1 MKAGKFANDGGTTC
15 DTFFTVNGYRTAKRF
30 IAECDAKRKEVLE
43 AGIDTADETELPTTQ
58 DILDDVNE
66 GVGLDEDNEYY
77 NCWGITDHYNSHPL
91 SLVVGEDIILTD
103 E

>member
-1 MKAGKFANDGGTTC
+1 MRYV
-15 DTFFTVNGYRTAKRF
+15 FTVNGYRTVKRF
-30 IAECDAKRKEVLE
+30 IAECAAKRKEVLD

-66 GVGLDEDNEYY
+66 GVGLAEDNEYY
-77 NCWGITDHYNSHPL
+77 NCWGITDHYSSHPL
-91 SLVVGEDIILTD
+91 SLFVGEDIILTD

>member
-1 MKAGKFANDGGTTC
+1 MRYV
-15 DTFFTVNGYRTAKRF
+15 FTVNGYRTAKRF
-30 IAECDAKRKEVLE
+30 IAECIAKRKEILE

-77 NCWGITDHYNSHPL
+77 NCWGVTDHYNFCPL
-91 SLVVGEDIILTD
+91 SLTVGKELVLTKD
-103 E
+103 

>member
-1 MKAGKFANDGGTTC
+1 MRYV
-15 DTFFTVNGYRTAKRF
+15 FTVNGYRTVKRF
-30 IAECDAKRKEVLE
+30 IAECAAKRKEVLD

-77 NCWGITDHYNSHPL
+77 NSWGITDHYNSHPL

>member
-1 MKAGKFANDGGTTC
+1 MRYV
-15 DTFFTVNGYRTAKRF
+15 FTVSGYRTAKRF
-30 IAECDAKRKEVLE
+30 IAECAAKRKEVLE
-43 AGIDTADETELPTTQ
+43 AGIDTANETELPTTQ

-77 NCWGITDHYNSHPL
+77 NCWGVTDRFGSQPL
-91 SLVVGEDIILTD
+91 LLIVGEDIVLAD

>member
-1 MKAGKFANDGGTTC
+1 MRYV
-15 DTFFTVNGYRTAKRF
+15 FTVNGYRTAKRF
-30 IAECDAKRKEVLE
+30 TAECAAKRKEVLE

>member
-1 MKAGKFANDGGTTC
+1 MRYV
-15 DTFFTVNGYRTAKRF
+15 FTVNGYRTVKRF
-30 IAECDAKRKEVLE
+30 IAECAAKRKEILD
-43 AGIDTADETELPTTQ
+43 AGIDTADETELPTSQ
-58 DILDDVNE
+58 DILDDVNTS
-66 GVGLDEDNEYY
+66 VGLDEDNEYY

>member
-1 MKAGKFANDGGTTC
+1 MRYV
-15 DTFFTVNGYRTAKRF
+15 FTVSGYRTAKRF
-30 IAECDAKRKEVLE
+30 IAECAAKRKEVLE

-58 DILDDVNE
+58 DILDDVNV

-77 NCWGITDHYNSHPL
+77 NCWGITDHINSYAL
-91 SLVVGEDIILTD
+91 SLVVGKDLIATD